1 MQAVVWQAPGEIEVA
16 EVADPVPRDP
26 GDVVVR
32 LTTSAIC
39 GTDLHMIRGT
49 MPGLRPGIV
58 LGHEG
63 VGVVEEIGSAVR
75 AFRPGDRV
83 VVPSTLCCGRCSYCR
98 AGYTSQ
104 CDAANPNGPLAG
116 TALFGGPEETG
127 GFDGLQAQYAR
138 VPWADANLVPL
149 PDAVDDDQAI
159 MLSDVFPT
167 GYFGAKLAE
176 VSRGDSVAVFG
187 CGPVG
192 QLAIASARH
201 LGAARVFA
209 VDRDAAR
216 LEKARRQHVE
226 PVDVTVEDPV
236 DAQREL
242 TGGIGPDRVIDA
254 VGADA
259 YGPRSDD
266 AGDQERRAAELEEA
280 AGGGATAWN
289 AGDDPSLAASWA
301 AEAVAKAGTIGVI
314 GVYPPTARSFPIG
327 TVLNRNL
334 TVKAGNCPHRA
345 LIPELIDIVAAGTL
359 DPGRGVTVR
368 DGLADAVEAYRT
380 FDTHE
385 PGWVKV
391 AIEPAT

>member
-1 MQAVVWQAPGEIEVA
+1 MKAVTWQGPGEVEVSD
-16 EVADPVPRDP
+16 VPDPAPREP
-26 GDVVVR
+26 GDAVVR

-39 GTDLHMIRGT
+39 GTDLHMVRGT
-49 MPGLRPGIV
+49 MPGMRPGRV

-63 VGVVEEIGSAVR
+63 VGVVEEVGAGVR
-75 AFRPGDRV
+75 AFRSGDRV

-104 CDAANPNGPLAG
+104 CDAANPNGSQAG
-116 TALFGGPEETG
+116 TAILGGPQDNG
-127 GFDGLQAQYAR
+127 GFDGLQARYAR
-138 VPWADANLVPL
+138 IPWADANLVPL

-176 VSRGDSVAVFG
+176 VSRGDTVAVFG

-201 LGAARVFA
+201 LGATRVFA

-226 PVDVTVEDPV
+226 PVDAAAEDPV
-236 DAQREL
+236 EVLREL

-254 VGADA
+254 VGIDA
-259 YGPRSDD
+259 YGPRS
-266 AGDQERRAAELEEA
+266 AGGDDQERRAAELEEA
-280 AGGGATAWN
+280 TGGGATAWN
-289 AGDDPSLAASWA
+289 AGDDPSLAARWSA
-301 AEAVAKAGTIGVI
+301 QAVAKAGTIGVV
-314 GVYPPTARSFPIG
+314 GVYPPTAHTFPIG

-334 TVKAGNCPHRA
+334 TVRAGNCPHRA

-368 DGLADAVEAYRT
+368 RGVADAVEAYRT
-380 FDTHE
+380 FDEHR

-391 AIEPAT
+391 AIDPVG